1 MKRMPQAPPIR
12 PPALWWLVLMVL
24 LAGLNLR
31 PLLTTLGTN
40 LELIRVDL
48 GLSSTLIGALAAIP
62 TLCMGLVSLAGG
74 WVITRLGVGAG
85 MRLALLLIAV
95 GCVLRW
101 AGDWLPMLALATA
114 LAGLGIA
121 CGQVLIPVV
130 IKRYFPSRA
139 ALMMGGYT
147 TAMNLGAALGA
158 LAAPLAIST
167 LGSWQAS
174 LAIWALPALLAA
186 LLWPGRLR
194 VFTEDGPAGVPWRS
208 ALGWRMAL
216 FLGTG
221 SLAYMTLLAWLVPL
235 YMALGLT
242 QEQGGAMLVAYTAAQ
257 IAGAFLVPPMA
268 QLQPDRRPALALTL
282 ALLSLGLAGLCWAPT
297 WGGASWVVLAGFGLG
312 GSFPL
317 ALTLPLD
324 YAHTPTEAGRLSAM
338 VLGFGMLM
346 GSFGPLL
353 FGVLRDGFG
362 FYAALIFLLLATVA
376 SFLLGLTFRP
386 PNRNRSGT
394 GPLTVDVKEISP

>member
-85 MRLALLLIAV
+85 MRLALLLISV

-158 LAAPLAIST
+158 IAAPLAIST

-174 LAIWALPALLAA
+174 LAVWALPALLAA

-194 VFTEDGPAGVPWRS
+194 VLTGPGAMSMPWRS
-208 ALGWRMAL
+208 VIGWRMAL

-221 SLAYMTLLAWLVPL
+221 SLAYMTLLAWLVPF
-235 YMALGLT
+235 YMALGFT

-257 IAGAFLVPPMA
+257 IAGALLVPPVA
-268 QLQPDRRPALALTL
+268 QLQLDRRPALALTL
-282 ALLSLGLAGLCWAPT
+282 ALLAVGLAGLCWAPT

-338 VLGFGMLM
+338 VLGLGMLM
-346 GSFGPLL
+346 GSGGPLL

-362 FYAALIFLLLATVA
+362 FSAALFFLLLATVA

-386 PNRNRSGT
+386 ARDAT
-394 GPLTVDVKEISP
+394 DTLTVDIKEISP